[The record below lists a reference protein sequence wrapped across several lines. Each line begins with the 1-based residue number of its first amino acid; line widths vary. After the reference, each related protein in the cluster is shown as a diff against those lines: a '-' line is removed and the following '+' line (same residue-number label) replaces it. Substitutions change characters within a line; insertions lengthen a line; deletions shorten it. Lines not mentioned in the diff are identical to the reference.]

1 LSANLLK
8 DSLIYGLASSVQ
20 KLIPIFFIPIITSY
34 LGKEELKIFD
44 IAFTYA
50 YLFSWIIILGQDSAA
65 AVYYFDKKKE
75 MKEKILSYAFFIQ
88 ICSLIIAF
96 IFLNLYSVQLA
107 EILFYH
113 DNAIGKFWMLA
124 LWIIPGHVC
133 LSYALN
139 ILQWQM
145 KALAYLFICFFN
157 TFCSIALVLL
167 FLALKKSDLTA
178 LFSIYIITTSLTAF
192 IALWLV
198 RKNLLINIFPLQLK
212 FLYKLII
219 FGLPFAFFSFFHQ
232 LIPSVDRF
240 FLLKSEY
247 TTQLPEYI
255 LSVKLGSCISLFTNA
270 FAMAFS
276 PYAFQLWN
284 EDRAEKKISEL
295 FKVIFVFF
303 FLAVPLLLIFKNVLV
318 NIFADNTYILTASL
332 LPFFF
337 LGWVFDMFTYFSM
350 LGIYKSQSGLRAFW
364 ILLLATVIT
373 CMLNIILIPYWGIFG
388 AAAAFLASKM
398 FIFFINLLFSKKIF
412 NLNIYPGIF
421 FPLLIATA
429 GLCFLSTILN
439 TYLYALLVVCFI
451 IVLVSLLIK
460 KGDVGIVFNVL
471 SNRS

>member
-1 LSANLLK
+1 MSANLLK

-20 KLIPIFFIPIITSY
+20 KLIPIFFIPIITAY

-65 AVYYFDKKKE
+65 SVYYFDKKKE

-133 LSYALN
+133 LNYALN

-145 KALAYLFICFFN
+145 KTLAYLFICFFN

-212 FLYKLII
+212 ILYKVVI
-219 FGLPFAFFSFFHQ
+219 FGLPFAFF
-232 LIPSVDRF
+232 
-240 FLLKSEY
+240 
-247 TTQLPEYI
+247 
-255 LSVKLGSCISLFTNA
+255 
-270 FAMAFS
+270 
-276 PYAFQLWN
+276 
-284 EDRAEKKISEL
+284 
-295 FKVIFVFF
+295 
-303 FLAVPLLLIFKNVLV
+303 
-318 NIFADNTYILTASL
+318 
-332 LPFFF
+332 
-337 LGWVFDMFTYFSM
+337 
-350 LGIYKSQSGLRAFW
+350 
-364 ILLLATVIT
+364 
-373 CMLNIILIPYWGIFG
+373 
-388 AAAAFLASKM
+388 
-398 FIFFINLLFSKKIF
+398 
-412 NLNIYPGIF
+412 
-421 FPLLIATA
+421 
-429 GLCFLSTILN
+429 
-439 TYLYALLVVCFI
+439 
-451 IVLVSLLIK
+451 
-460 KGDVGIVFNVL
+460 
-471 SNRS
+471 